1 MRKLF
6 LGMRKVAIPMALVI
20 FVVLAFVVPPAS
32 AAGKGTLSAFLVGY
46 WDELGAEGE
55 QGFQLRII
63 NPTAQSLEAVVAV
76 FDSEEVLFACGRTV
90 LSSNDEVLLNGAKAI
105 WQEPAMG
112 ASGMTIQQLY
122 NSTPARREGVIKIVS
137 LKPPEEMEELELAN
151 DNGEENDN
159 GGKRVKDGLLAWI
172 VNLGKVGDVSF
183 TSVIEL
189 HGLPNE
195 FLRKGRESESE
206 LEKIAGEDA
215 CGAGVLLEDPL
226 DTEPPEETQQE

>member
-1 MRKLF
+1 M
-6 LGMRKVAIPMALVI
+6 
-20 FVVLAFVVPPAS
+20 
-32 AAGKGTLSAFLVGY
+32 GT
-46 WDELGAEGE
+46 
-55 QGFQLRII
+55 
-63 NPTAQSLEAVVAV
+63 
-76 FDSEEVLFACGRTV
+76 
-90 LSSNDEVLLNGAKAI
+90 
-105 WQEPAMG
+105 
-112 ASGMTIQQLY
+112 SGMTIQQLY

-137 LKPPEEMEELELAN
+137 LKPPEEMEQNGILELAN
-151 DNGEENDN
+151 DHEEENGN